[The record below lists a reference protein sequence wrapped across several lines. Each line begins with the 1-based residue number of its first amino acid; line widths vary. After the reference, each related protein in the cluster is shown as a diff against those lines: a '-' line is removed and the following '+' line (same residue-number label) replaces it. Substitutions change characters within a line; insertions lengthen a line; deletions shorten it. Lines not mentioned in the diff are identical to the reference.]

1 MDDARPA
8 TVSRSL
14 FGDFV
19 ARSRAA
25 GRLVVQPRMGFGEP
39 QVMRDGLTAVKAARA
54 TTIGTVTLDS
64 YTRVGDLDA
73 ARKALDEGADI
84 NGYPI
89 VTHGLATN
97 RKLVEDLLAPDFPI
111 QVRHGSARPQ
121 DIIAASLRAGLDAT
135 EGGPVSY
142 CLPYGRISL
151 RDSVRNWEE
160 SCALMTAARAH
171 GAEPHVETFG
181 GCMLGQLCP
190 PSMLVAISL
199 LEGLFFHRHGVRSIS
214 LSYAQQT
221 HADQDRG
228 AIRALRRLARQFLPD
243 ADWHVVVYTYMG
255 VYPRTGAGARLLLEQ
270 SVDIA
275 VRTGAERLIVKT
287 AAEAHRIATVEEN
300 IQALETAAAADRRVR
315 ATGPLPADSDDLTDT
330 DGDDFTD
337 DPDAQEILDEA
348 TSVITAVLALSEDP
362 GAALTAA
369 FAHGLLDVPYCLHA
383 DNMGRTRS
391 YIDRDGRL
399 RWSRT
404 GSLPF
409 RAAGRTTDATD
420 MTAADLLGALSRVQR
435 SFDRAADLGVPPGHV
450 QLIN

>member
-1 MDDARPA
+1 MTAP
-8 TVSRSL
+8 RSL

-25 GRLVVQPRMGFGEP
+25 GRLVVQPRMGFGDP
-39 QVMRDGLTAVKAARA
+39 RTMRDGLTAVKEARA

-89 VTHGLATN
+89 VTHSLTTN
-97 RKLVEDLLAPDFPI
+97 RQLLDGLLAPDFPI

-151 RDSVRNWEE
+151 RDSVHNWEQ
-160 SCALMTAARAH
+160 SCRLMAAARAH

-190 PSMLVAISL
+190 PSLLVAISL
-199 LEGLFFHRHGVRSIS
+199 LEGLFFRRHGVRSIS

-221 HADQDRG
+221 HAEQDRG
-228 AIRALRRLARQFLPD
+228 AVRALRRLARHFMPD
-243 ADWHVVVYTYMG
+243 VDWHVVIYTYMG
-255 VYPRTGAGARLLLEQ
+255 VYPRSAAGARLLLEQ

-287 AAEAHRIATVEEN
+287 AAEAHRIATVAEN
-300 IQALETAAAADRRVR
+300 IQALETAAATDRHVR
-315 ATGPLPADSDDLTDT
+315 AAGPPPADT
-330 DGDDFTD
+330 DDFTA
-337 DPDAQEILDEA
+337 DPDAQEIFDEA
-348 TSVITAVLALSEDP
+348 LSVITTVLGLSEDP
-362 GAALTAA
+362 GTALMQA
-369 FAHGLLDVPYCLHA
+369 FARGLLDVPYCLHA

-391 YIDRDGRL
+391 HIAPDGRL

-409 RAAGRTTDATD
+409 RAEGTTTDSTG
-420 MTAADLLGALSRVQR
+420 MTAAGLLGALSRVQR
-435 SFDRAADLGVPPGHV
+435 SFDQAAILGVPPGDRV
-450 QLIN
+450 QLIH

>member
-1 MDDARPA
+1 MP
-8 TVSRSL
+8 RSL
-14 FGDFV
+14 FGAFV

-25 GRLVVQPRMGFGEP
+25 GRLVVQPRMGFGAP
-39 QVMRDGLTAVKAARA
+39 QAMRDGLTAVKAARA

-89 VTHGLATN
+89 VTHGTTTN
-97 RKLVEDLLAPDFPI
+97 RKLVEGLLGPGFPI

-190 PSMLVAISL
+190 PGLLVAISL
-199 LEGLFFHRHGVRSIS
+199 LEGVFFHRHGVRSIS

-221 HADQDRG
+221 HAGQDRG
-228 AIRALRRLARQFLPD
+228 AVRALRRLARRFLPG

-300 IQALETAAAADRRVR
+300 VQALEAAAAADRRVR
-315 ATGPLPADSDDLTDT
+315 ATGRPPADGDHLT
-330 DGDDFTD
+330 GGFTD
-337 DPDAQEILDEA
+337 DFADDFADDLDAQEILDEA
-348 TSVITAVLALSEDP
+348 TSVVTAVLALSEDP
-362 GAALTAA
+362 GTALKRA

-391 YIDRDGRL
+391 YIAPDGRL

-409 RAAGRTTDATD
+409 GTTARTTDATD

-435 SFDRAADLGVPPGHV
+435 SFDRAASLGVPPGHV